1 MRLNV
6 SGFKQGDTIGC
17 GLILSEKKIFYT
29 LNGVNIGV
37 AISGIDLG
45 VDLKEITKSYDQME
59 LRIK

>member
-1 MRLNV
+1 MRVNV

-29 LNGVNIGV
+29 LNGVNLGV

-45 VDLKEITKSYDQME
+45 VDMKEITKSYD
-59 LRIK
+59 